1 MNQATSP
8 VEEKIIQATIECIE
22 KYGLQGTT
30 NRRIAAQAGVNGAA
44 INYYF
49 RSKEAL
55 IEKCMQ
61 RTLEN
66 AFDWEDF
73 TQAVPN
79 ATPQERCEQIFND
92 LIQGACNYPGLTRAH
107 FYDLLFAEKG
117 SALVLKH
124 LSQFLV
130 TLAADLRENGVDLSG
145 KELYLAVAQMTA
157 GTMMLTLVPDLFEKS
172 FGLELCDEQ
181 TRQEYV
187 HRLVEK
193 LLK

>member
-1 MNQATSP
+1 MNQETSP

-30 NRRIAAQAGVNGAA
+30 NRRIAALAGVNGAA

-66 AFDWEDF
+66 AFDWEEF
-73 TQAVPN
+73 TQAAPN

-92 LIQGACNYPGLTRAH
+92 LIQGACNFPGLTRAH
-107 FYDLLFAEKG
+107 FYDLLFAEEG
-117 SALVLKH
+117 NPLILKY

-130 TLAADLRENGVDLSG
+130 TLAADLREKGVDLG
-145 KELYLAVAQMTA
+145 EKELPLAIAQITA
-157 GTMMLTLVPDLFEKS
+157 GTMMLTLVPDIFEKS
-172 FGLELCDEQ
+172 FGLDLCDEK

-193 LLK
+193 LL